1 MSALSFAKIGVLSGI
16 LALASTAC
24 TTPVDDADFEN
35 VGEVSQEAQ
44 ATQVVLAN
52 VEVVSNPL
60 DEVGGIVPCVK
71 VWRYLY
77 QSSLVNDN
85 RGLEFDIT
93 YTSRGRTVEETVL
106 VPMADSDLMGQDPNN
121 NKLVLLDNMIDLE
134 QPLDD
139 DNVQVDVRLIK
150 NLNNY

>member
-24 TTPVDDADFEN
+24 TTPVDDADIEN

-93 YTSRGRTVEETVL
+93 YTSRATGSCL
-106 VPMADSDLMGQDPNN
+106 G
-121 NKLVLLDNMIDLE
+121 
-134 QPLDD
+134 
-139 DNVQVDVRLIK
+139 
-150 NLNNY
+150 